1 MMKQLYKDSLADIVV
16 SQELINKTRLLMK
29 HKRDSAPKHTIIIRY
44 ASIAACFAVVML
56 TAIAFPKLINQI
68 PSNNSPSNMTPPA
81 SNSSGQQSAAPNADS
96 VIYVNQLNDMIKEQP
111 MGSGPAINRIEKWTF
126 KQYCDLL
133 GFDPLPTAIP
143 KGLSLIKNDT
153 KDISF
158 QNDRRV
164 DFYNTWSFVYVSGS
178 EENAKS
184 ITVNMNPSAVPY
196 WSVPRAYQLK
206 NEVQLTDVN
215 DLLKLGKKSQINGTE
230 VAIWHKDK
238 GSVWN
243 YMGGDVAGETLEV
256 TDYYCADFQHE
267 GAGFSVTAQN
277 GITQDEFVQVLES
290 IIK

>member
-1 MMKQLYKDSLADIVV
+1 MTKQLYKDSLVDIAV

-29 HKRDSAPKHTIIIRY
+29 HKRDSAPKHTMIIRY

-56 TAIAFPKLINQI
+56 TVIALPKLINQM

-81 SNSSGQQSAAPNADS
+81 SNSSGQQSTAPNADS
-96 VIYVNQLNDMIKEQP
+96 VIYVNQLGDMIKEQP
-111 MGSGPAINRIEKWTF
+111 MGSGPAISRIEKWTF

-133 GFDPLPTAIP
+133 GFDPLPTKVP
-143 KGLSLIKNDT
+143 QGLSLIENDT

-158 QNDRRV
+158 NNDTRM

-184 ITVNMNPSAVPY
+184 ITVNVNPSSIPY
-196 WSVPRAYQLK
+196 WSVPRAYQLQG
-206 NEVQLTDVN
+206 NVQLTDV
-215 DLLKLGKKSQINGTE
+215 DKLLKLGEKSQINGTK
-230 VAIWHKDK
+230 VTIWHKSK

-256 TDYYCADFQHE
+256 TDYYCADFQYK
-267 GAGFSVTAQN
+267 GAGFTVTAQN